1 MKTLLILAFCL
12 TCFTTQAQ
20 FGKNVLER
28 AKQSAKQK
36 VNNKIDQKA
45 NEGIDKALDAPE
57 KAVKKKSK
65 KGQATTIDETD
76 VTTTSS
82 ENNTPTPAPANDNT
96 MSGEGAQTVI
106 QTNILCE
113 SGKKKVETLLKKQD
127 GVFEVKTN
135 ISNGELA
142 IRYSSDGTSYTT
154 LLQLI
159 NEQGFEADGNKPAA
173 SAPANPCKKGKN

>member
-1 MKTLLILAFCL
+1 MKTLLVLAFSL

-36 VNNKIDQKA
+36 VNNKIDQKT
-45 NEGIDKALDAPE
+45 NEGIDKVLDAPE
-57 KAVKKKSK
+57 KAAKKNK

-76 VTTTSS
+76 VSGTSTD
-82 ENNTPTPAPANDNT
+82 NGTPTPAPANDNT

-113 SGKKKVETLLKKQD
+113 SGKKKIEALLKKQD

-135 ISNGELA
+135 IANGELA

-159 NEQGFEADGNKPAA
+159 NEQGFEADGNKPSA

>member
-1 MKTLLILAFCL
+1 MKALLILAFSL
-12 TCFTTQAQ
+12 TCFATQAQ

-36 VNNKIDQKA
+36 VNNKIDQKT

-57 KAVKKKSK
+57 KAVKKNK
-65 KGQATTIDETD
+65 KGQAATIDETD

-82 ENNTPTPAPANDNT
+82 ENNTPTPVAANDNT

-113 SGKKKVETLLKKQD
+113 SGKKKVEALLKKQD

-173 SAPANPCKKGKN
+173 SAPSNPCKKGKN